1 MGKNASAT
9 AALALAFLSL
19 AVAPAPRAQE
29 GAPNPTAEAPADA
42 EPAADLA
49 APAPGALSPRNA
61 SYTIEVRLEPEAK
74 RLMGQQVL
82 RWRNIQ
88 DVPADELRFHLYWN
102 GWRNDHSTWMR
113 EERLTGD
120 LPGSIRDD
128 AWGWIDVD
136 SIRLIAG
143 DDEIEVTADAY
154 FDSPDDGNPEDRTV
168 LVVPLSLPVAPG
180 ESVEVAMD
188 WQSKVPRTFART
200 GFRGDFFFVAH
211 WFPKL
216 GVFEGA
222 DGWACHQFHSNTE
235 FYSDYGVYDVTII
248 APERF
253 VVGATGREV
262 PSETSETVGEGP
274 DGDQVAH
281 RYVQE
286 DVHAFTWTASP
297 DYRVATDR
305 FEVEGLPPVDLRLL
319 YQPEHEHQVERHFA
333 ATKHTL
339 ELYGTWYGPYPYD
352 HLTVVDPAWEAGA
365 GGMEYPTLFTSG
377 TRLFNPIEGGRP
389 EGVTIHE
396 AGHQFWYGVVG
407 NDEFEHAWLDEGLNT
422 FSTARVYDE
431 AYGRR
436 AEVVRFLRPP
446 GTSWGGFLPAV
457 FHGVRETRGV
467 GGNRLDR
474 YRRNADRDVPA
485 TPTYLYYPRSHGSI
499 SYSKTAV
506 WLATLERHLGW
517 EVLRE
522 ILSTFYQ
529 RWSFRHPEPEDF
541 FAVANEVTRARLGYD
556 LDWFF
561 DQVHRDDVSFDYAIE
576 RVSSSDAALRGM
588 VEEDGEVV
596 LADRDEADDETEESD
611 EDETV
616 YRTEVVARRIG
627 AGVFPVE
634 VELVFE
640 DGSRERRFW
649 DGRGR
654 WRLFVHEGPS
664 KLEYAVVDPEE
675 TLLLDLD
682 RTNNSRLRENPGRLA
697 PAKWS
702 SRWMIW
708 LQDLMQTF
716 TAFV

>member
-1 MGKNASAT
+1 MRFRRITTGAVAALAVLAAT
-9 AALALAFLSL
+9 AAST
-19 AVAPAPRAQE
+19 Q
-29 GAPNPTAEAPADA
+29 
-42 EPAADLA
+42 
-49 APAPGALSPRNA
+49 PGALSPRNA

-74 RLMGQQVL
+74 RLIGKQVV

-102 GWRNDHSTWMR
+102 AWRNDHSTWMR

-128 AWGWIDVD
+128 AWGWTDVD
-136 SIRLIAG
+136 SIRLLAG
-143 DDEIEVTADAY
+143 GDEIEVTADAY
-154 FDSPDDGNPEDRTV
+154 FDSPDDGNPADRTV
-168 LVVPLSLPVAPG
+168 LVVPLAAPVDPG
-180 ESVEVAMD
+180 ETVEVAMD

-216 GVFEGA
+216 GVFEGE

-235 FYSDYGVYDVTII
+235 FYSDYGVYDVTIV

-262 PSETSETVGEGP
+262 SAETVGEGP
-274 DGDQVAH
+274 AGDQLAH
-281 RYVQE
+281 RFVQE

-297 DYRVATDR
+297 DYRLATDR
-305 FEVEGLPPVDLRLL
+305 FEAEGLPPVDLTLL

-352 HLTVVDPAWEAGA
+352 HLTVVDPAWESGA

-377 TRLFNPIEGGRP
+377 TRLFNPIEGGSP

-407 NDEFEHAWLDEGLNT
+407 NDELEHAWLDEGLNT
-422 FSTARVYDE
+422 FSTGRVYDQVYGPE
-431 AYGRR
+431 A
-436 AEVVRFLRPP
+436 VVERYLRPP
-446 GTSWGGFLPAV
+446 GTSWRGFLPAV
-457 FHGVRETRGV
+457 FHDVREPWYVARV
-467 GGNRLDR
+467 NR
-474 YRRNADRDVPA
+474 YRPDAERDVPQK
-485 TPTYLYYPRSHGSI
+485 PTFLYYPASHGNI
-499 SYSKTAV
+499 TYSKTAL

-541 FAVANEVTRARLGYD
+541 FAVANQVTRARLGYD
-556 LDWFF
+556 LEWFF

-576 RVSSSDAALRGM
+576 RVDSFDAALRGM

-596 LADRDEADDETEESD
+596 LASEDEADDD
-611 EDETV
+611 EGEDAEDGETV
-616 YRTEVVARRIG
+616 HRTEVVARRIG
-627 AGVFPVE
+627 DGVFPVE

-649 DGRGR
+649 DGRDR

-682 RTNNSRLRENPGRLA
+682 RTNNSLLREDPGRLA